1 MRYLIA
7 YTALAAGLRLMGVP
21 IPWWVICGPAALIAA
36 ATTGL
41 LLLELVLYAIIRP
54 KE

>member
-7 YTALAAGLRLMGVP
+7 YTALAAGLRLLGVP
-21 IPWWVICGPAALIAA
+21 VPWWVICGPVCLMAAWVVV
-36 ATTGL
+36 L
-41 LLLELVLYAIIRP
+41 LLVELVLYAIVRP